1 MSAGTGAA
9 RAAECFL
16 FVVVVAMAEGIG
28 REVAALFAT
37 SLNTIQDQAVRV
49 GLETAIAAIPLAL
62 LHVPLLKSVVR
73 PTAFALALLVFAL
86 AVADGASVRVASQV
100 DPRLMALA
108 GGAVVGIAFSSV
120 LEHQGIS
127 RTVLAVALGC
137 VGMGARAT
145 ILDAFGSK
153 ALLPYTLSL
162 VVLWIPLGALA
173 FFVARGSTAVTSRT
187 TR

>member
-1 MSAGTGAA
+1 MSSTSTA

-16 FVVVVAMAEGIG
+16 FVVVVAIAEGIG

-37 SLNTIQDQAVRV
+37 SLNTIKDPAARV
-49 GLETAIAAIPLAL
+49 GVETAIASIPLAL

-86 AVADGASVRVASQV
+86 AVGDGAAVRVASQV

-120 LEHQGIS
+120 LEHQGVT
-127 RTVLAVALGC
+127 RTLLAVALGC
-137 VGMGARAT
+137 LGMGARAVL
-145 ILDAFGSK
+145 LDAYGSK
-153 ALLPYTLSL
+153 ALVPYTLSL
-162 VVLWIPLGALA
+162 VVLWIPLGVLA
-173 FFVARGSTAVTSRT
+173 FFVARTGSVTART